1 MVYYSEDYLCHYGI
15 KGQKWGL
22 RRFQK
27 PNGTLTPEG
36 RERYSNASIKDYY
49 NTNKKLVATAQ
60 GAGGYI
66 EKEKRDR
73 EEALADALEH
83 IRFYE
88 KEMNN
93 PNISQKT
100 RNEYRNMRA
109 LWKRR
114 YESLI
119 YNERDAINKDRRS
132 LEGKYGITINDK
144 LKRFDGEVSTSVSSD
159 HMSNMGQLVRGVKYR
174 NKRQDANNKKIE
186 KENKRIKEENSTM
199 NKIKKKV
206 KKVKKEVDKFINEVK
221 NLF

>member
-15 KGQKWGL
+15 KGQKWGV

-36 RERYSNASIKDYY
+36 RERYSTSSIKDFY
-49 NTNKKLVATAQ
+49 NTNKKLVANAQ

-73 EEALADALEH
+73 EDALADALEH

-88 KEMNN
+88 QEMNN
-93 PNISQKT
+93 PNVSPEIHNRSKKMLEIWKN
-100 RNEYRNMRA
+100 RYNGILYNDRDVINSDRRA
-109 LWKRR
+109 L
-114 YESLI
+114 E
-119 YNERDAINKDRRS
+119 N
-132 LEGKYGITINDK
+132 KYGVTINDK

-186 KENKRIKEENSTM
+186 KENKRRKEENSTM

-206 KKVKKEVDKFINEVK
+206 KKVKKEVDKFIDEVK

>member
-1 MVYYSEDYLCHYGI
+1 MVYYSDDYLCHYGI

-36 RERYSNASIKDYY
+36 RERYSTSSIKDYY
-49 NTNKKLVATAQ
+49 NTNKKLVANAQ

-73 EEALADALEH
+73 MDDLGDALEH

-88 KEMNN
+88 QEMNN
-93 PNISQKT
+93 PNVPQST
-100 RNEYRNMRA
+100 RDRCRMKLNEWKAIYKNLVYADNDIINEDRRA
-109 LWKRR
+109 LEK
-114 YESLI
+114 
-119 YNERDAINKDRRS
+119 
-132 LEGKYGITINDK
+132 KYGISINDK
-144 LKRFDGEVSTSVSSD
+144 IKRYDGDVSTSVSSD

-174 NKRQDANNKKIE
+174 NKRQEANNKKIE

-206 KKVKKEVDKFINEVK
+206 KKVKKEVDKFIDEVK

>member
-36 RERYSNASIKDYY
+36 RERYSTSSIKDFY
-49 NTNKKLVATAQ
+49 NTNKKLVANAQ

-66 EKEKRDR
+66 ETEKRDR
-73 EEALADALEH
+73 EEALVDALEH

-88 KEMNN
+88 KEMND
-93 PNISQKT
+93 PNVSQAM
-100 RNEYRNMRA
+100 RNRSKQMLE
-109 LWKRR
+109 LWKN
-114 YESLI
+114 S
-119 YNERDAINKDRRS
+119 YNEILYSDRDVINSDRRN
-132 LEGKYGITINDK
+132 LENKYGITINDK
-144 LKRFDGEVSTSVSSD
+144 MKRLDGEATTSVSSGN
-159 HMSNMGQLVRGVKYR
+159 MSNMGQLVRGVKYR

-186 KENKRIKEENSTM
+186 KENKRRKEENSTM

-206 KKVKKEVDKFINEVK
+206 KKVKKEVDKFIDEVK